1 MGEKRKLFYKTDSL
15 RNFVLSLITDYI
27 GNPYT
32 VEVDDSYNCI
42 ILDIDKSD
50 DFNRPILAKIPSVNK
65 DLNNEDKNY
74 DEDIKYNNI
83 EFFKSIEIEFDFNYP
98 LILLPFINLKNE
110 KNVIDAFKEHIT
122 ESNNNSSIIVISAS
136 VINEELRIGIEKEIK
151 RKSHSL
157 GTEHK
162 VIFID
167 EDKLRK
173 IVEFYRIN
181 HANSLD
187 GSELYNNK
195 YVSEIEEDDFQ
206 KYKNNLIEK
215 LVNTEITNNLALVL
229 GAGVSCSEGALSWND
244 MVKNFEK
251 ILVNK
256 LKIKSVLDKIGD
268 TNLIATQLYKELLP
282 KESYYET
289 IYNSIYNNCSKPQ
302 KNSDTLLENISILIS
317 KLREARNFR
326 VMTYNYDNYV
336 EQYLKIYNM
345 KYNVIFDVSDTQNIN
360 LPIYHV
366 HGYLPMVKNICEFKS
381 GKNDEFKHQIK
392 YLNSI
397 KLTEDD
403 YNILYNDAYSWQIGV
418 QLSFFREN
426 RCLFVGCSLK
436 DPNIR
441 RLLRMTEKQ
450 QKRHF
455 AIINKGDM
463 EKENLVIATNH
474 FYKMGIYVIWISNHD
489 DCKNIVKRLATSIPS
504 NRA

>member
-1 MGEKRKLFYKTDSL
+1 MNNMKEKLFYRTSSL
-15 RNFVLSLITDYI
+15 INFILSLITDYLSK
-27 GNPYT
+27 PYSLT
-32 VEVDDSYNCI
+32 IDNKNNVI
-42 ILDIDKSD
+42 ILDVDKSKD
-50 DFNRPILAKIPSVNK
+50 SNKISFTK
-65 DLNNEDKNY
+65 EDLDNEDISNDK
-74 DEDIKYNNI
+74 DKKYNHI
-83 EFFKSIEIEFDFNYP
+83 EFFKSIEIDFDFNYP
-98 LILLPFINLKNE
+98 IIMLPFSNLE
-110 KNVIDAFKEHIT
+110 KKGNVIQVCKKHII
-122 ESNNNSSIIVISAS
+122 ESKNNTSIIVISAS
-136 VINEELRIGIEKEIK
+136 VIEEELRIDIENEIK
-151 RKSHSL
+151 QYSHEL
-157 GTEHK
+157 RTEHK

-167 EDKLRK
+167 EDKLKK

-181 HANSLD
+181 HVNSLD
-187 GSELYNNK
+187 GNELYNNK
-195 YVSEIEEDDFQ
+195 YVSEIEKNDFE

-215 LVNTEITNNLALVL
+215 LVNTEMANNLALVL

-282 KESYYET
+282 KESYYKT
-289 IYNSIYNNCSKPQ
+289 IYNSIYNNYSKPQ

-381 GKNDEFKHQIK
+381 DKNDEFKHQIK
-392 YLNSI
+392 YLSSI

-441 RLLRMTEKQ
+441 RLLRMAEKQ
-450 QKRHF
+450 QKKHF
-455 AIINKGDM
+455 AIINKGNM
-463 EKENLVIATNH
+463 EKENLIIATNH

>member
-1 MGEKRKLFYKTDSL
+1 MKEKLFYRTSSL
-15 RNFVLSLITDYI
+15 INFILSLITDYLSK
-27 GNPYT
+27 PYSLT
-32 VEVDDSYNCI
+32 IDNKNNVI
-42 ILDIDKSD
+42 ILDVDKSKD
-50 DFNRPILAKIPSVNK
+50 SNKISFTK
-65 DLNNEDKNY
+65 EDLDNEDISNDK
-74 DEDIKYNNI
+74 DKKYNHI
-83 EFFKSIEIEFDFNYP
+83 EFFKSIEIDFDFNYP
-98 LILLPFINLKNE
+98 IIMLPFSNLE
-110 KNVIDAFKEHIT
+110 KKGNVIQVCKKHII
-122 ESNNNSSIIVISAS
+122 ESKNNTSIIVISAS
-136 VINEELRIGIEKEIK
+136 VIEEELRIDIENEIK
-151 RKSHSL
+151 QYSHEL
-157 GTEHK
+157 RTEHK

-167 EDKLRK
+167 EDKLKK

-181 HANSLD
+181 HVNSLD
-187 GSELYNNK
+187 GNELYNNK
-195 YVSEIEEDDFQ
+195 YVSEIEKNDFE

-215 LVNTEITNNLALVL
+215 LVNTEMANNLALVL

-282 KESYYET
+282 KESYYKT
-289 IYNSIYNNCSKPQ
+289 IYNSIYNNYSKPQ

-381 GKNDEFKHQIK
+381 DKNDEFKHQIK
-392 YLNSI
+392 YLSSI

-441 RLLRMTEKQ
+441 RLLRMAEKQ
-450 QKRHF
+450 QKKHF
-455 AIINKGDM
+455 AIINKGNM
-463 EKENLVIATNH
+463 EKENLIIATNH

>member
-1 MGEKRKLFYKTDSL
+1 MKEKLFYRTSSL
-15 RNFVLSLITDYI
+15 INFILSLITDYL
-27 GNPYT
+27 NKPYSLT
-32 VEVDDSYNCI
+32 IDNKNNVI
-42 ILDIDKSD
+42 ILDVDKSKD
-50 DFNRPILAKIPSVNK
+50 SNKISFTK
-65 DLNNEDKNY
+65 EDLDNEDISNDK
-74 DEDIKYNNI
+74 DKKYNHI
-83 EFFKSIEIEFDFNYP
+83 EFFKSIEIDFDFNYP
-98 LILLPFINLKNE
+98 IIMLPFSNLE
-110 KNVIDAFKEHIT
+110 KKGNVIQVCKKHII
-122 ESNNNSSIIVISAS
+122 ESKNNTSIIVISAS
-136 VINEELRIGIEKEIK
+136 VIEEELRIDIENEIK
-151 RKSHSL
+151 QYSHEL
-157 GTEHK
+157 RTEHK

-167 EDKLRK
+167 EDKLKK

-181 HANSLD
+181 HVNSLD
-187 GSELYNNK
+187 GNELYNNK
-195 YVSEIEEDDFQ
+195 YVSEIEKNDFE

-215 LVNTEITNNLALVL
+215 LVNTEMANNLALVL

-268 TNLIATQLYKELLP
+268 TNLIATQLYKELLS
-282 KESYYET
+282 KESYYKT
-289 IYNSIYNNCSKPQ
+289 IYNSIYNNYSKPQ

-381 GKNDEFKHQIK
+381 DKNDEFKHQIK
-392 YLNSI
+392 YLSSI

-441 RLLRMTEKQ
+441 RLLRMAEKQ
-450 QKRHF
+450 QKKHF
-455 AIINKGDM
+455 AIINKGNM
-463 EKENLVIATNH
+463 EKENLIIATNH

>member
-1 MGEKRKLFYKTDSL
+1 MNNMKEKLFYRTSSL
-15 RNFVLSLITDYI
+15 INFILSLITDYL
-27 GNPYT
+27 NKPYSLT
-32 VEVDDSYNCI
+32 IDNKNNVI
-42 ILDIDKSD
+42 ILDVDKSKD
-50 DFNRPILAKIPSVNK
+50 SNKISFTKENL
-65 DLNNEDKNY
+65 DNEDISNDK
-74 DEDIKYNNI
+74 DKKYNHI
-83 EFFKSIEIEFDFNYP
+83 EFFKSIEIDFDFNYP
-98 LILLPFINLKNE
+98 IIMLPFSNLE
-110 KNVIDAFKEHIT
+110 KKGNVIQVCKKHII
-122 ESNNNSSIIVISAS
+122 ESKNNTSIIVISAS
-136 VINEELRIGIEKEIK
+136 VIEEELRVDIENEIK
-151 RKSHSL
+151 QYSHEL
-157 GTEHK
+157 RTEHK

-167 EDKLRK
+167 EDKLKK

-181 HANSLD
+181 HVNSLD
-187 GSELYNNK
+187 GNELYNNK
-195 YVSEIEEDDFQ
+195 YVSEIEKNDFE

-215 LVNTEITNNLALVL
+215 LVNTEMANNLALVL

-282 KESYYET
+282 KESYYKT
-289 IYNSIYNNCSKPQ
+289 IYNSIYNNYSKPQ

-336 EQYLKIYNM
+336 EQYLKVYNI

-381 GKNDEFKHQIK
+381 DKNDEFKHQIK
-392 YLNSI
+392 YLSSI

-441 RLLRMTEKQ
+441 RLLRMAEKQ

-504 NRA
+504 N

>member
-1 MGEKRKLFYKTDSL
+1 MNNMKEKLFYRTSSL
-15 RNFVLSLITDYI
+15 INFILSLITDYL
-27 GNPYT
+27 NKPYSLT
-32 VEVDDSYNCI
+32 IDNKNNVI
-42 ILDIDKSD
+42 ILDVDKSKD
-50 DFNRPILAKIPSVNK
+50 SNKISFTK
-65 DLNNEDKNY
+65 EDLDNEDISNDK
-74 DEDIKYNNI
+74 DKKYNHI
-83 EFFKSIEIEFDFNYP
+83 EFFKSIEIDFDFNYP
-98 LILLPFINLKNE
+98 IIMLPFSNLE
-110 KNVIDAFKEHIT
+110 KKGNVIQVCKKHII
-122 ESNNNSSIIVISAS
+122 ESKNNTSIIVISAS
-136 VINEELRIGIEKEIK
+136 VIEEELRVDIENEIK
-151 RKSHSL
+151 QYSHEL
-157 GTEHK
+157 RTEHK

-167 EDKLRK
+167 EDKLKK

-181 HANSLD
+181 HVNSLD
-187 GSELYNNK
+187 GNELYNNK
-195 YVSEIEEDDFQ
+195 YVSEIEKNDFE

-215 LVNTEITNNLALVL
+215 LVNTEMANNLALVL

-282 KESYYET
+282 KESYYKT
-289 IYNSIYNNCSKPQ
+289 IYNSIYKNYSKPQ

-381 GKNDEFKHQIK
+381 DKNDEFKHQIK
-392 YLNSI
+392 YLSSI

-441 RLLRMTEKQ
+441 RLLRMAEKQ

-504 NRA
+504 N

>member
-1 MGEKRKLFYKTDSL
+1 MNNMKEKLFYRTSSL
-15 RNFVLSLITDYI
+15 INFILSLITDYL
-27 GNPYT
+27 NKPYSLT
-32 VEVDDSYNCI
+32 IDNKNNVI
-42 ILDIDKSD
+42 ILDVDKSKD
-50 DFNRPILAKIPSVNK
+50 SNKISFTK
-65 DLNNEDKNY
+65 EDLDNEDISNDK
-74 DEDIKYNNI
+74 DKKYNHI
-83 EFFKSIEIEFDFNYP
+83 EFFKSIEIDFDFNYP
-98 LILLPFINLKNE
+98 IIMLPFSNLE
-110 KNVIDAFKEHIT
+110 KKGNVIQVCKKHII
-122 ESNNNSSIIVISAS
+122 ESKNNTSIIVISAS
-136 VINEELRIGIEKEIK
+136 VIEEELRVDIENEIK
-151 RKSHSL
+151 QYSHESR
-157 GTEHK
+157 TEHK

-167 EDKLRK
+167 EDKLKK

-181 HANSLD
+181 HVNSLD
-187 GSELYNNK
+187 GNELYNNK
-195 YVSEIEEDDFQ
+195 YVSEIEKDDFE

-215 LVNTEITNNLALVL
+215 LVNTEMANNLALVL

-282 KESYYET
+282 KESYHKT
-289 IYNSIYNNCSKPQ
+289 IYNSIYNNYSKPQ

-336 EQYLKIYNM
+336 EQYLKIYNI

-366 HGYLPMVKNICEFKS
+366 HGYLPMVKNKCEFKS
-381 GKNDEFKHQIK
+381 DKNDEFKHQIK
-392 YLNSI
+392 YLSSI

-426 RCLFVGCSLK
+426 RCLFIGCSLK

-441 RLLRMTEKQ
+441 RLLRMAEKQ